1 MDNSSAII
9 FGSTAALLLFLVLLY
24 NVVAEKNGTPPI
36 LGGDISE
43 EATELECEV
52 SKLYTGDDTQT
63 KTNMNYGYVYT
74 PNGAGYG
81 FTPSKSEVVVTE
93 YFVILTDTDN
103 TSILFE
109 TDAATY
115 GLLSEGQTIS
125 INLVNL
131 YTDEGEQYGN
141 THFYWGDSK
150 LDFIENVTDKIQ
162 ATSTETG
169 KAE

>member
-1 MDNSSAII
+1 MDSSLAMLAVVI
-9 FGSTAALLLFLVLLY
+9 ALLCGCVFLLKELD
-24 NVVAEKNGTPPI
+24 APPI
-36 LGGDISE
+36 VLDSETISE
-43 EATELECEV
+43 EVTELECKV

-74 PNGAGYG
+74 PKGAGYG

-109 TDAATY
+109 TNAATY

-125 INLVNL
+125 LDLVNC
-131 YTDEGEQYGN
+131 YTKEGEQYGN
-141 THFYWGDSK
+141 TCFYWGDSK
-150 LDFIENVTDKIQ
+150 LDFVENVTDKIQ
-162 ATSTETG
+162 AISTETG

>member
-1 MDNSSAII
+1 MDSTFEISMII
-9 FGSTAALLLFLVLLY
+9 IMGVMLCGCVLFLKEINAQPIVLDS
-24 NVVAEKNGTPPI
+24 ET
-36 LGGDISE
+36 ISE
-43 EATELECEV
+43 EATEVECKV

-109 TDAATY
+109 TNAATY

-125 INLVNL
+125 LDLVNC
-131 YTDEGEQYGN
+131 YTKEGEQYGN
-141 THFYWGDSK
+141 TCFYWGNSK
-150 LDFIENVTDKIQ
+150 LDYVENVTDKIQ